1 MSKQKIL
8 AKKTKQKIVEDNVG
22 GVKLKMK
29 PKHKRCHGS
38 LSGTVQKIFSEATT
52 ESMGSTFQAIVIS
65 FQLKQNFGKDPYDV
79 LLDEPETFYNGLRE
93 IVGAGADTV
102 LSLVGTFLSKR
113 YGVSRSA
120 EEFLALFTR
129 SNSQSKHE
137 LKELF
142 KKIADQPRERERA
155 MQTTSDRQWLTSHKL
170 PNM

>member
-1 MSKQKIL
+1 M
-8 AKKTKQKIVEDNVG
+8 G
-22 GVKLKMK
+22 GAKLKMK
-29 PKHKRCHGS
+29 TKYKRCHGS

-79 LLDEPETFYNGLRE
+79 LLDEPKAFYNGLRE
-93 IVGAGADTV
+93 ILGAGADTV
-102 LSLVGTFLSKR
+102 LILVGTFLSKR

-129 SNSQSKHE
+129 SDSQSKHE

-142 KKIADQPRERERA
+142 KRIADQPRERERA
-155 MQTTSDRQWLTSHKL
+155 MQTASDSQWLTSLKS
-170 PNM
+170 PTM